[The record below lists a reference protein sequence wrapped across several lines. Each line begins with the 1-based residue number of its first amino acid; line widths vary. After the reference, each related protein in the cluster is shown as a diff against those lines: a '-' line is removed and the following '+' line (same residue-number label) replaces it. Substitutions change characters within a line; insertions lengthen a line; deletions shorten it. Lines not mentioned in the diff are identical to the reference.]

1 MMSRDLE
8 CYKCSRDIPAGV
20 RGGVSY
26 NLAQMRLLSVF
37 LSAVYTPPEQALM
50 LMLANP
56 GASAAAMSPDDSTS
70 SFIRYFLRQPLFSFF
85 LRQYPRRGEFSYKS
99 RRVQRSTWTFTAHH
113 PDGAQHRELVIQSN
127 PSSSFKGTPSKDFS
141 LHCNF
146 AWN

>member
-37 LSAVYTPPEQALM
+37 LSAVHSSGAGLM

-85 LRQYPRRGEFSYKS
+85 LRHPRRGEFSYKS

-141 LHCNF
+141 LIAISLEN
-146 AWN
+146 